1 VARLSV
7 TIIAKDEEDRLPAAL
22 ASAAFAD
29 EIVVVVDA
37 ASADRTEDLAR
48 AAGARVLVRA
58 WDGFGAQKNAAA
70 DAASHPWALNLDADE
85 VVTPPLAAEI
95 RETISRDPAAPAFR
109 VPIHLEFLGR
119 ALRFGRHTVATP
131 VRLYRRDRARFSGD
145 AVHER
150 VLHEGPAPRLR
161 GHVVHR
167 SYRDLAHYLEK
178 FDRYTTLGAAAR
190 FADGT
195 PPSRLPVLRFAFDV
209 FDRACL
215 HLGLLDGVPG
225 LTFAV
230 LSAGNTYFR
239 NRKLE
244 ERLGRGVEGGAA

>member
-1 VARLSV
+1 MPRLSV
-7 TIIAKDEEDRLPAAL
+7 TIIARDEEDRLPAAL

-37 ASADRTEDLAR
+37 ASADRTESVAR

-58 WDGFGAQKNAAA
+58 FGGFGPQKNAAA
-70 DAASHPWALNLDADE
+70 DAASHPWVLNLDADE
-85 VVTPPLAAEI
+85 VVMPPLAAEI
-95 RETISRDPAAPAFR
+95 TETIERDVAAAFR

-119 ALRFGRHTVATP
+119 ALRFGRHTVSAP
-131 VRLYRRDRARFSGD
+131 VRLYRRDRARFSD
-145 AVHER
+145 EAVHEKI
-150 VLHEGPAPRLR
+150 VHEGPAPRLR
-161 GHVVHR
+161 GTIVHR

-178 FDRYTTLGAAAR
+178 FDRYTTLGAASR
-190 FADGT
+190 FADGEA
-195 PPSRLPVLRFAFDV
+195 PSRFPALRFAFDV
-209 FDRACL
+209 LDRAVL

-244 ERLGRGVEGGAA
+244 ERRQAATGNAP

>member
-1 VARLSV
+1 VPRLSV
-7 TIIAKDEEDRLPAAL
+7 TIIAKDEEDRLPSAL

-37 ASADRTEDLAR
+37 ASTDRTASVAR
-48 AAGARVLVRA
+48 AAGTRALVLPF
-58 WDGFGAQKNAAA
+58 DGFGPQKNAAA
-70 DAASHPWALNLDADE
+70 DAASHPWVLNLDADE
-85 VVTPPLAAEI
+85 IVSPALAAEI
-95 RETISRDPAAPAFR
+95 LETVARDPGVAAFR

-119 ALRFGRHTVATP
+119 ALRFGRHTVSAP
-131 VRLYRRDRARFSGD
+131 VRLYRRDRARYSGD
-145 AVHER
+145 AVHEK

-161 GHVVHR
+161 GRIVHR

-178 FDRYTTLGAAAR
+178 FDRYTTLAAAAR
-190 FADGT
+190 VAEGT
-195 PPSRLPVLRFAFDV
+195 APSPFPALRFAFDV
-209 FDRACL
+209 LDRAVL

-244 ERLGRGVEGGAA
+244 ELLRRAPADASP

>member
-1 VARLSV
+1 VPRLSV
-7 TIIAKDEEDRLPAAL
+7 TIIARDEEDRLPAAL
-22 ASAAFAD
+22 VSAAFAD

-37 ASADRTEDLAR
+37 ASADRTESVAR

-58 WDGFGAQKNAAA
+58 FGGFGPQKNAAA
-70 DAASHPWALNLDADE
+70 DAASHPWVLNLDADE
-85 VVTPPLAAEI
+85 VVMPKLAAEI
-95 RETISRDPAAPAFR
+95 KETIARDAAAAFR

-119 ALRFGRHTVATP
+119 ALRFGRHTVSAP

-145 AVHER
+145 AVHEKI
-150 VLHEGPAPRLR
+150 VHEGPAPQLR
-161 GHVVHR
+161 GTIVHR

-178 FDRYTTLGAAAR
+178 FDRYTTLGAASR
-190 FADGT
+190 FADGKA
-195 PPSRLPVLRFAFDV
+195 PSRFPALRFAFDV
-209 FDRACL
+209 LDRAVL

-244 ERLGRGVEGGAA
+244 ERRHAATGSAP

>member
-1 VARLSV
+1 VPRLSV
-7 TIIAKDEEDRLPAAL
+7 TIIARDEEDRLPGTL

-37 ASADRTEDLAR
+37 ASADRTESVAR
-48 AAGARVLVRA
+48 AAGACVLVRA
-58 WDGFGAQKNAAA
+58 FDGFGPQKNAAA
-70 DAASHPWALNLDADE
+70 DAASHPWVLNLDADE
-85 VVTPPLAAEI
+85 AVTPRLAAEI
-95 RETISRDPAAPAFR
+95 QETISRSSAAEAFR
-109 VPIHLEFLGR
+109 IPIHLEFLGR
-119 ALRFGRHTVATP
+119 ALRFGRHTVSAP

-150 VLHEGPAPRLR
+150 ILHEGPAPRLR
-161 GHVVHR
+161 GTMVHR
-167 SYRDLAHYLEK
+167 SYRSLAHYLEK
-178 FDRYTTLGAAAR
+178 FDRYTTLGADSR
-190 FADGT
+190 FADGKA
-195 PPSRLPVLRFAFDV
+195 PSRFPALRFAFDV

-244 ERLGRGVEGGAA
+244 ERIRRAAVATAR